1 MDPVSGPI
9 IELDLSCHT
18 KRPWP
23 TGTGLIMDADR
34 KELVHHLFALATE
47 IAEAAHETAV
57 SGQASTMP
65 PAKLIRAAAALRRQ
79 GDELAVIG
87 HAIALAGGKEAKES
101 PPEKSC

>member
-1 MDPVSGPI
+1 MSGPI

-47 IAEAAHETAV
+47 IAEVAHETAI

-65 PAKLIRAAAALRRQ
+65 PAKLFRAAAALCCQ

-87 HAIALAGGKEAKES
+87 RAISIVVESEEKES
-101 PPEKSC
+101 PPE